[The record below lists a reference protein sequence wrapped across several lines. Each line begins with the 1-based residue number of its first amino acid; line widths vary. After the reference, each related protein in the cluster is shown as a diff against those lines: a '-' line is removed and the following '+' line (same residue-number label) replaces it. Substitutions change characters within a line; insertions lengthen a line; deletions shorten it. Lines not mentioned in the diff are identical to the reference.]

1 MSTPATTSSDC
12 RVCDARLLMPAARR
26 TRPSGQAPEAGAGLR
41 LRGIRRAF
49 AGRAVLENLDL
60 DIRPGEFLALL
71 GPSGCGK
78 STLLRLIAGLDRPD
92 AGQLDLSNDSGR
104 LAYVFQDPSLMPWRS
119 VLANVLLPLELSGIP
134 AAEREARAGD
144 WLAAVGLSE
153 ATRRYPNEL
162 SGGMKMRVSL
172 ARALSIQ
179 PTLLLLDEP
188 FAALDEFTR
197 QHLDELLQQLWLNHA
212 MTVIFVTHSITEA
225 VFLADR
231 VVMLAARGGRLLAD
245 RAIELARP
253 RTRAT
258 RTSPAFNRAVESL
271 STLLHDG
278 GTAP

>member
-1 MSTPATTSSDC
+1 
-12 RVCDARLLMPAARR
+12 MPASRR
-26 TRPSGQAPEAGAGLR
+26 IRPPGQAPEAGTGLR

-60 DIRPGEFLALL
+60 DIHPGEFLALL

-78 STLLRLIAGLDRPD
+78 STLLRLIAGLDQPD
-92 AGQLDLSNDSGR
+92 AGQLDLSNDAGR

-119 VLANVLLPLELSGIP
+119 VMANVLLPLELSGIP
-134 AAEREARAGD
+134 AAEREARARE

-179 PTLLLLDEP
+179 PNLLLLDEP

-253 RTRAT
+253 RTRST

-271 STLLHDG
+271 SALLHDG
-278 GTAP
+278 GTLP

>member
-1 MSTPATTSSDC
+1 MLTPATTSSDC
-12 RVCDARLLMPAARR
+12 RVCDTHRLMPASRR
-26 TRPSGQAPEAGAGLR
+26 IRPPGQAPEAGTGLR

-78 STLLRLIAGLDRPD
+78 STLLRLIAGLDQPD
-92 AGQLDLSNDSGR
+92 AGQLDLSNDAGR

-119 VLANVLLPLELSGIP
+119 VMANVLLPLELSGIP
-134 AAEREARAGD
+134 AAEREARARE

-179 PTLLLLDEP
+179 PNLLLLDEP

-245 RAIELARP
+245 RAIDLARP
-253 RTRAT
+253 RTRST
-258 RTSPAFNRAVESL
+258 RTSQAFNRAVESL

-278 GTAP
+278 GTLP